1 MRTIAA
7 ISFSTRHG
15 SHTRSLPF
23 VPFLELTEL
32 DGRFFTPLRYNSKV
46 VKIFLALFVLSAKDH
61 RDPVS
66 VLVDDGVFSWYTH
79 MFLSLG
85 AGTINLR
92 LLSPGGEE
100 SSPAL
105 FTISMEAGSGDGQD
119 DPGRNCPRGSH
130 ARDPCMSQDC
140 VGVMDDVV
148 VVAGDIGKTGDGQSN
163 IVCVENHRDVIAV
176 RDIPVES
183 RGDLRVISGPPVP
196 CTTTFHT
203 LLPPDNLTFKGSQR
217 TQQDL
222 IGLSTWIVCSNCP
235 DIGKYLA
242 DTVILIADD
251 AIKSPASLQL
261 VDHMSESTHD
271 VFSDSPDL
279 SRVCITQPEAFTLD
293 GEAGVVGLRIFERPN
308 SSPAPVIGRVKDVA
322 DDDV

>member
-1 MRTIAA
+1 MR
-7 ISFSTRHG
+7 
-15 SHTRSLPF
+15 TRSLLL
-23 VPFLELTEL
+23 VPFLEITEL

-46 VKIFLALFVLSAKDH
+46 VEVFLALFVLSAKDH
-61 RDPVS
+61 CDPVV
-66 VLVDDGVFSWYTH
+66 VLIDDGVFSWCTH

-203 LLPPDNLTFKGSQR
+203 LLPPDNLTLKGSQR

-222 IGLSTWIVCSNCP
+222 IGLSTRIVCSNCP